1 MKNVVIFILAFVF
14 LISCASRELEHKL
27 LDIESYIAARP
38 DSALKVLDSIDRDL
52 LSTRELRSHHALL
65 HAMALDKNYI
75 DVSDDSL
82 AMTALDWFDRHGDK
96 KYKVR
101 SLYYLGLSYYYSK
114 EYDKAIIEL
123 TKAENL
129 APSCDSLYWGMTK
142 SLQGHVYSR
151 TYNHIE
157 EMNCVQKAYEIYS
170 ALSLDYYTDI
180 TRYRQ
185 AQILMNDMEYD
196 TAERIYLELLDKE
209 GLSNYTMGNTLC
221 SYAYLNVIKQD
232 TPPEKIILLYEDLF
246 NRFGNQYMTIKDW
259 WAYTS
264 VLNKLGRYEESQ
276 NLIEQLES
284 VDTSSTPYYWKYFM
298 ANDVGNKELA
308 LKYLEKSTLYDNKV
322 ISSALSQSLALAQ
335 RNYYEIQSENS
346 EYRVK
351 VRTQMLLII
360 LFCSLLIITLLIVII
375 CTRHRKY
382 REEKDKYIQYVDEVT
397 RQLSEIKNDD
407 LPSLKKKYL
416 EAYKSKFENLRVLCD
431 NYLQFQGRDNA
442 EKSMYSKVVSMVNEL
457 RTDMQDH
464 SKLEAMLNADL
475 NGIMDSV
482 RNEFKLKE
490 VDYIILSY
498 LIIGFDATTISRLID
513 SSVNT
518 VYIRKSRIKRMIEDS
533 DSSIKCDLLD
543 MIS

>member
-52 LSTRELRSHHALL
+52 LSTSELRSHHALL

-82 AMTALDWFDRHGDK
+82 AMTALDWFDSHGDK

-151 TYNHIE
+151 TYNFIE
-157 EMNCVQKAYEIYS
+157 EMNCVQKANQIYTEMS
-170 ALSLDYYTDI
+170 EDYYVNVSK
-180 TRYRQ
+180 YRLARLNMNQ
-185 AQILMNDMEYD
+185 GNYKVAQEMYN
-196 TAERIYLELLDKE
+196 ELL
-209 GLSNYTMGNTLC
+209 GNHNLTDRILGNSLC
-221 SYAYLNVIKQD
+221 SSVYIKVISQD
-232 TPPEKIILLYEDLF
+232 IKPVEIIKLYDDIF
-246 NRFGNQYMTIKDW
+246 ARYGNKYMTISDW
-259 WAYTS
+259 WAYSS
-264 VLNKLGRYEESQ
+264 VLWKLNKKDDAIK
-276 NLIEQLES
+276 LIEQLDA
-284 VDTSSTPYYWKYFM
+284 VDTTSTPSYWKYLM
-298 ANDVGNKELA
+298 HKSIGENDIA
-308 LKYLEKSTLYDNKV
+308 LKYFEDSYDK
-322 ISSALSQSLALAQ
+322 IKYELTQALGQSLALSQRDYYLAQ
-335 RNYYEIQSENS
+335 SSIT
-346 EYRVK
+346 EYKMKIR
-351 VRTQMLLII
+351 
-360 LFCSLLIITLLIVII
+360 SLYLIVVLVSSVLLVSILCWII
-375 CTRHRKY
+375 STRNKKF
-382 REEKDKYIQYVDEVT
+382 REEKEAYIQYVDEIT
-397 RQLSEIKNDD
+397 SQLKEIKGNNT
-407 LPSLKKKYL
+407 LSLKRKYL
-416 EAYKSKFENLRVLCD
+416 DLYKSRFENLRVLCD

-442 EKSMYSKVVSMVNEL
+442 EKVMYSKVVSMVDEL
-457 RTDMQDH
+457 RADMQDH
-464 SKLEAMLNADL
+464 SKLEAMLNSDL
-475 NGIMDSV
+475 NGIMDNV
-482 RNEFKLKE
+482 RREFKLKE